1 MLYVAVGYKPTAI
14 DLKLAIFVFF
24 VFCQSVQE
32 HSLGKVIGG
41 NGVISYR
48 WLPTLQVISS
58 PKISNIWKCSFQ
70 LQC

>member
-24 VFCQSVQE
+24 FMFCQSVQE

-41 NGVISYR
+41 NVVINYR

-58 PKISNIWKCSFQ
+58 PKISKI
-70 LQC
+70 

>member
-41 NGVISYR
+41 NGVINYR
-48 WLPTLQVISS
+48 
-58 PKISNIWKCSFQ
+58 
-70 LQC
+70 